1 MKKKLFAALI
11 PACLLWACSPAE
23 PAASAQPPASS
34 DSSISE
40 TPSASLEEPAASE
53 SPASQAGQSEA
64 LDSQADTAQID
75 GDRALALALEN
86 ASVPAEDVTN
96 VKVERD
102 RDNAIPVFDVEFE
115 TRYGDYDFQISME
128 TGEIVEADYEVDE
141 EALDSLGGSPLSLEE
156 ARALVQS
163 KVPGAPL
170 EEIQIWEEGD
180 DGRTRYEG
188 ELFFNRQKFEFE
200 IDPQTGRIFDW
211 NADLRL

>member
-40 TPSASLEEPAASE
+40 TPSASLEETAASE